1 MIYCSIL
8 LHSKRLPPVL
18 FGQVAAAVPRG
29 KTWQNCCVSKCRAFN
44 NLVTVKTKKKT
55 MCKTNVTCL
64 HIYMCKCI
72 CISTCIWANQKKDW
86 KDWKA
91 ARIAATWAFSGCCC
105 IYKLGCVYE
114 SNWLMLGFLTT
125 YHGWDALA
133 GWKTMQKRIEMGNS
147 SSNCLRL
154 QVYSPRVCA
163 WTSLPFLL
171 WHWKS
176 SREQSIQE
184 MFCTFDMVFFRFL
197 NMVLTRLKSGFL
209 IPICFKY
216 GFDMIIDI
224 FLFESWERKLY
235 QNRVEKL
242 YRNGI

>member
-1 MIYCSIL
+1 
-8 LHSKRLPPVL
+8 
-18 FGQVAAAVPRG
+18 
-29 KTWQNCCVSKCRAFN
+29 
-44 NLVTVKTKKKT
+44 
-55 MCKTNVTCL
+55 
-64 HIYMCKCI
+64 MCKCI

-242 YRNGI
+242 YRNGARPLYLQDWSKHGNVDKFWKNSILTWMCPLLLINPSLFLLTTFL